1 MEMATSKAWRAVL
14 PRLREDQ
21 LASLEI
27 WARNNCAIHATM
39 QDDRGRT
46 ILLGLDSKPRTA
58 ASFARTLRSVYHNRA
73 INTSSLCGSW
83 LRLLTVREVLLA
95 AYGALG
101 SGAAPDSETR
111 AARTTAEKEED
122 DGTRLVRLY

>member
-21 LASLEI
+21 LASLEN
-27 WARNNCAIHATM
+27 WARNNCALHAMM

-46 ILLGLDSKPRTA
+46 ILLGLDSRPRTA

-73 INTSSLCGSW
+73 IDTGSLYGSW

-95 AYGALG
+95 VCGSLG
-101 SGAAPDSETR
+101 SGIVPDSETR
-111 AARTTAEKEED
+111 ADQTTAEEED